1 MKTNL
6 IKIYKSAS
14 GDMTHYIYRNQDEP
28 IEKDLEEFINNRT
41 PVGVISEIDDSKL
54 TSIKELKNVSML
66 VNKHPKNYE
75 GYISFSLPFNFNI
88 PNSVYYIKFRNSV
101 DSKNDDIIY
110 KVYIGTNVVTHVQQ
124 LDGKDT
130 VLNDIT
136 NSDAL
141 SKNFIL
147 LNNSILFNNEL
158 DLNYKSITFTGSLT
172 VYNFYDIGKDFSD
185 ITPKRGHGIYKP
197 VLRTINTTDYV
208 SFYQDADYRKNIYYY
223 YVISKDKGGNISD
236 IGNTAVLEISER
248 NLEFSLNASN
258 DYYDTETPTF
268 DEIIG
273 TATSVD
279 EIRVDKEKLVSSI
292 VPTEGISLY
301 ASDLDEDGS
310 RIIRI
315 TNIWNFENRKFMLRT
330 KKVLKG
336 INSCIDEYSI
346 KISVESDTFIFDNT
360 KEEVLIDK
368 IEILKKDVTLLS
380 EDERKSPV
388 KYKDSAGK
396 VLKVFVRQG
405 GVYYHE
411 YFIKNKDTPTND
423 YDYPTYVVSSIT
435 LNSRFPNLK
444 INDTGIRGNKYNY
457 TMYLYDKYKKIS
469 KAIVSVV

>member
-14 GDMTHYIYRNQDEP
+14 GDITHYIYRSQSEP

-41 PVGVISEIDDSKL
+41 PVGMISEKNDTILK
-54 TSIKELKNVSML
+54 SIEELENVSML
-66 VNKHPKNYE
+66 VNKSPKNYE

-88 PNSVYYIKFRNSV
+88 PNSIYYIKFRNSV
-101 DSKNDDIIY
+101 NSEKTDIIY
-110 KVYIGTNVVTHVQQ
+110 KVYIGANVVTRIQE
-124 LDGKDT
+124 LDEKSN

-136 NSDAL
+136 NYDVL

-147 LNNSILFNNEL
+147 LNNSILFNNTL
-158 DLNYKSITFTGSLT
+158 DLNYKSVTFTGNLT
-172 VYNFYDIGKDFSD
+172 IYNFYDIGKTFSD
-185 ITPKRGHGIYKP
+185 IIPERGHGVYMP
-197 VLRTINTTDYV
+197 VLKTINTTDYV
-208 SFYQDADYRKNIYYY
+208 SFYQDSDYRKNIYYY
-223 YVISKDKGGNISD
+223 YVISKDSSGKISD
-236 IGNTAVLEISER
+236 ISNTAVLEISET
-248 NLEFSLNASN
+248 NLQFTLKASS

-268 DEIIG
+268 DEVLGI
-273 TATSVD
+273 ATSVG

-292 VPTEGISLY
+292 IPTEGINIC

-310 RIIRI
+310 RVIRV
-315 TNIWNFENRKFMLRT
+315 TNVWNSDNRKFMLRN

-336 INSCIDEYSI
+336 INSCLDEDSI
-346 KISVESDTFIFDNT
+346 SISVESEPFIFDDT

-380 EDERKSPV
+380 EDERKLPI
-388 KYKDSAGK
+388 KYTDSEGK

-405 GVYYHE
+405 GVYYQE
-411 YFIKNKDTPTND
+411 YFIKNKDIETND
-423 YDYPTYVVSSIT
+423 YDYPTYLVSSIT

-457 TMYLYDKYKKIS
+457 TVYLYDKYKKIS